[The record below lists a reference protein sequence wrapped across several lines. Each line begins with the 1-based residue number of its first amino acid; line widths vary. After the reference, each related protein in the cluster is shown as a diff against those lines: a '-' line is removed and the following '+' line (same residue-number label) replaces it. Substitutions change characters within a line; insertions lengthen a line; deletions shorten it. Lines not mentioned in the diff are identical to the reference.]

1 MNDLIDVFPWNK
13 NFDTGIAEIDEQHK
27 VLVKLI
33 NQLATHLGNESDLD
47 SLDKTFA
54 ELADYAVY
62 HFQSEERIWE
72 RYFPSDSS
80 LKSHKETHASFV
92 KLVLE
97 LKAEEAYKPI
107 NEVIEDLLSFLTHW
121 LAHHI
126 LDNDMRMSKVVAAIR
141 SGFSLQSAEQKA
153 DKEMSGVMG
162 VVLDTTLS
170 MYDHLCAR
178 TLDLKREINERSK
191 VEKQLRLAS
200 SVFENTLDGICI
212 TDTNNLIVSI
222 NPAFQQITGYSAAEV
237 IGKNPSM
244 LSSGKQGPGFYA
256 DMWQTISTNGYWQG
270 EIWNRRKQGEVYP
283 ELLTILPIV
292 DDSRVIT
299 HYIGL
304 FRDISYSK
312 KQQEKL
318 ELMAHYDVLTQ
329 LPNRILLADRF
340 SRAVAHSKRS
350 KTQLAV
356 CFLDLDDFKPVND
369 TYGHEMGDQLL
380 IEVATR
386 IKASIRDEDTVS
398 RHGGDEYVLLIGDL
412 DSFTQCAVM
421 LDRIIHSL
429 AQPYIIDQQ
438 EITIGAS
445 IGVSLASIDD
455 TDLDTLMRQADQAMY
470 QAKLAGRNRYSL
482 FNTEQDQL
490 VIQKN
495 IRLQEIERALAG
507 NEFCLYY
514 QPKVN

>member
-1 MNDLIDVFPWNK
+1 MNELIDVFPWST

-33 NQLATHLGNESDLD
+33 NQLATHLGNESDIDL
-47 SLDKTFA
+47 LDKTFV
-54 ELADYAVY
+54 ELADYADY
-62 HFQSEERIWE
+62 HFQSEERIWKK
-72 RYFPSDSS
+72 YFPSNSS
-80 LKSHKETHASFV
+80 LKRHKETHASFV
-92 KLVLE
+92 TLVLE
-97 LKAEEAYKPI
+97 LKAEEANKPI
-107 NEVIEDLLSFLTHW
+107 NEVVEDLLAFLTHW

-126 LDNDMRMSKVVAAIR
+126 LDSDMRMSKVVAAMQA
-141 SGFSLQSAEQKA
+141 GFSLESAKQQMN
-153 DKEMSGVMG
+153 KEMSGVMG
-162 VVLDTTLS
+162 GVLDTTIS
-170 MYDHLCAR
+170 MYDHLCTR

-200 SVFENTLDGICI
+200 SVFENTLDGIYI
-212 TDTNNLIVSI
+212 TDINNLIVST
-222 NPAFQQITGYSAAEV
+222 NPAFQKITGYSAAEV

-244 LSSGKQGPGFYA
+244 LSSGKQDPEFYA
-256 DMWQTISTNGYWQG
+256 DMWKTLSTSGYWQG
-270 EIWNRRKQGEVYP
+270 EIWNRRKQGEIYP

-292 DDSRVIT
+292 DDNRVIT

-304 FRDISYSK
+304 FRDISHSK

-340 SRAVAHSKRS
+340 RRAVAHSKRT

-369 TYGHEMGDQLL
+369 TYGHETGDQLL
-380 IEVATR
+380 IEVAAR

-421 LDRIIHSL
+421 LDRIIHAL
-429 AQPYIIDQQ
+429 ALPYSIGQQ
-438 EITIGAS
+438 DISISAS
-445 IGVSLASIDD
+445 IGVSLAAIDD

-490 VIQKN
+490 VIQK
-495 IRLQEIERALAG
+495 IFVCKKLSRH
-507 NEFCLYY
+507 
-514 QPKVN
+514 